1 MQMDAI
7 NTVEKLIGV
16 GAFLIACQTAQMEAM
31 CFKKFRDL
39 QVVAVH
45 VLTRPLSRLVG
56 IEN

>member
-1 MQMDAI
+1 MDAI